1 MNDEEVL
8 VVTKHGLS
16 IRFNSSDITPV
27 GRAAAGVRAIKLAD
41 NDEVLMGT
49 PITDDYVGVF
59 TKNGLGKIM
68 KITEFPNQL
77 RGGKGIYISKISAST
92 GELVSANILN
102 KSDTVLLTGKP
113 NSICV
118 AVAEMPLLSRISV
131 GNTMIQNSKIEKVM
145 KL

>member
-1 MNDEEVL
+1 M
-8 VVTKHGLS
+8 
-16 IRFNSSDITPV
+16 

-92 GELVSANILN
+92 GELVSANMLN